1 MYVQAHT
8 ISRTLFANERLL
20 VGEFWCSPDSPR
32 WHSLNNV
39 SAAPHVIFPRT
50 PVTIRQLG
58 RDPVIGDRN
67 QILFYNPGQ
76 RYFRS
81 PTSQHGDHCYY
92 VELSSELMAR
102 LAGGMKSF
110 PFAFGPC
117 DASIFLLQRLAVRHV
132 AEPGRD
138 PQLVGE
144 AMTLALENAIAGA
157 RSFHEV
163 RVRKREVTRAAHRE
177 IVNQTK
183 QLLIAR
189 FREHLTMAEI
199 AESLGI
205 SRFQLSRVFRAW
217 TGFSLLGYRNQLR
230 LRTALDRLAAPG
242 TQLPAL
248 AKDLG
253 FSSHSHFTAAFRES
267 FGLLPSDVRGPIRRE
282 LLNAVVAR
290 HMATTNVPLLAA
302 SGCNR
307 PA

>member
-1 MYVQAHT
+1 
-8 ISRTLFANERLL
+8 L
-20 VGEFWCSPDSPR
+20 
-32 WHSLNNV
+32 
-39 SAAPHVIFPRT
+39 
-50 PVTIRQLG
+50 
-58 RDPVIGDRN
+58 
-67 QILFYNPGQ
+67 
-76 RYFRS
+76 
-81 PTSQHGDHCYY
+81 
-92 VELSSELMAR
+92 
-102 LAGGMKSF
+102 
-110 PFAFGPC
+110 
-117 DASIFLLQRLAVRHV
+117 
-132 AEPGRD
+132 
-138 PQLVGE
+138 
-144 AMTLALENAIAGA
+144 TLALDKAIAGA

-163 RVRKREVTRAAHRE
+163 RVRQRDVTRAAHRE

-205 SRFQLSRVFRAW
+205 SRFQLSRVFRAL

-242 TQLPAL
+242 AQLPAL

-290 HMATTNVPLLAA
+290 HIATTNVPLLAA
-302 SGCNR
+302 SGCNP